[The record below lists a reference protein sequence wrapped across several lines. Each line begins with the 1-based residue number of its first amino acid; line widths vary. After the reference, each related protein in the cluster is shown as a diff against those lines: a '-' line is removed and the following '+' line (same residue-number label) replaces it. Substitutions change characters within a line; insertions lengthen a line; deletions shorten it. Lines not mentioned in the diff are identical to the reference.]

1 MLRGDHIEA
10 YKYIHGC
17 YDTKILFEVQGDN
30 VTRGNDFQI
39 IKQGYRRDVRKR
51 FFSLRTTDIWNKL
64 PNSIVNS
71 SSLHLFKI
79 NIDNL
84 FGHTKYVV
92 DRGVMISKI

>member
-1 MLRGDHIEA
+1 MHD
-10 YKYIHGC
+10 
-17 YDTKILFEVQGDN
+17 DN
-30 VTRGNDFQI
+30 VTRGNDFKI
-39 IKQGYRRDVRKR
+39 KKQGCRSDVWKR

-71 SSLHLFKI
+71 SSLNLFKI

-92 DRGVMISKI
+92 DREVMISKI